1 MPAQTTRTAKMKT
14 MKISLASLAMGFLLA
29 GAGCGKNEAV
39 KDMEALADR
48 VCACKDVA
56 CASEEMKKA
65 TELMTKHKDTRGT
78 ESDMKAITA
87 AGQRMTECMQK
98 IGK

>member
-1 MPAQTTRTAKMKT
+1 MANMKT
-14 MKISLASLAMGFLLA
+14 MKISLASLALSFLFA

-56 CASEEMKKA
+56 CASDEMKKA
-65 TELMTKHKDTRGT
+65 GELMTKHKDSRGT
-78 ESDMKAITA
+78 EADMKAIAA

-98 IGK
+98 IAK

>member
-1 MPAQTTRTAKMKT
+1 MKNL
-14 MKISLASLAMGFLLA
+14 KITIATFAFLLA
-29 GAGCGKNEAV
+29 AGCGKNEAV

-87 AGQRMTECMQK
+87 AGQRMTDCMQK
-98 IGK
+98 IAK